1 MKLSLFSKAIAGV
14 VQVGMSHFRSYVF
27 KAFIMLVL
35 VCSIASAEFPELAR
49 LSDNASNDFTTP
61 TSVVEEVTTAVAPKV
76 TATVAAPALRVTSY
90 QEPSKASRRTPVSR
104 SSRDVL
110 VLYSILRT

>member
-1 MKLSLFSKAIAGV
+1 
-14 VQVGMSHFRSYVF
+14 MSDFRSYFVKF
-27 KAFIMLVL
+27 FIMLVL
-35 VCSIASAEFPELAR
+35 VCSIAFAEFPELAR

-90 QEPSKASRRTPVSR
+90 PELSKASRRTPVSR

>member
-1 MKLSLFSKAIAGV
+1 
-14 VQVGMSHFRSYVF
+14 MSHFRSYVF

-35 VCSIASAEFPELAR
+35 VCSIAFAEFPELAR

-61 TSVVEEVTTAVAPKV
+61 TCVVEEVRTAVAPKV
-76 TATVAAPALRVTSY
+76 TATVAASALRVTSY
-90 QEPSKASRRTPVSR
+90 QEPSKASRRTLVSR

-110 VLYSILRT
+110 VWYSILRT